1 MAEKD
6 ERRRKK
12 RVPLCLI
19 RLFTAMFRF
28 ALTLCL
34 LLAAVRPS
42 PALTEGEIQKFIDE
56 AIKAG
61 GGEVVIPPG
70 VHVIEK
76 GLRLTEAK
84 KLRLIGL
91 DAEECVLK
99 AGNDTAAILLIGGG
113 ENLFVEKL
121 TFEGGK
127 HAVAE
132 SDASKLSSKI
142 LIGRCFFQNQA
153 TAGLS
158 LPKAEFESL
167 EIDQCSFRD
176 IAGAGVIFGG
186 QVSGSQITHNHFTR
200 CGTGV
205 KLAGSQKCLV
215 ASNELS
221 DCGTG
226 VRVSA
231 SSQKPTDEQG
241 NIIALNGIARSAKN
255 GIEIGKGTLGNSVIQ
270 NEISASG
277 EDGIRLSGEK
287 HVVQR
292 NQITE

>member
-1 MAEKD
+1 
-6 ERRRKK
+6 
-12 RVPLCLI
+12 
-19 RLFTAMFRF
+19 MFRF

-34 LLAAVRPS
+34 LLAAARPS

-99 AGNDTAAILLIGGG
+99 AGKDTAAILFIGGG

-132 SDASKLSSKI
+132 SDGARPSSKI
-142 LIGRCFFQNQA
+142 LIGRCFFQNQTA
-153 TAGLS
+153 AGLS
-158 LPKAEFESL
+158 LPKAEFEGL

-176 IAGAGVIFGG
+176 IAGEGVLFGG
-186 QVSGSQITHNHFTR
+186 QVSDSQITHNHFTR
-200 CGTGV
+200 CQTGV
-205 KLAGSQKCLV
+205 VLDGSQKCLV

-226 VRVSA
+226 VRVLA
-231 SSQKPTDEQG
+231 SSKKPTGEQG
-241 NIIALNGIARSAKN
+241 NIIALNGIDRSTKN
-255 GIEIGKGTLGNSVIQ
+255 GIEIDKGMRSNSVIQ

-277 EDGIRLSGEK
+277 GKNVAVIEGK
-287 HVVQR
+287 HS
-292 NQITE
+292 IAE